1 MAYLLNVTKAI
12 EHAPAN
18 LKKEFK
24 DILSGLK
31 EDSIF
36 ADKDWKKTI
45 SSTWKIKTSAENVTK
60 INQKMPGGTLIPGKS
75 YKVTV
80 SGYEIQ
86 FLISGKKS
94 GSKAGGDAASTRMQE
109 LASAW
114 VMRRAIV
121 DNIKYTSGES
131 IRNDAKYK
139 ELLSIYPDVDDDDE
153 GLQTFYG
160 QQ

>member
-60 INQKMPGGTLIPGKS
+60 INQKMPGGTLIPG
-75 YKVTV
+75 
-80 SGYEIQ
+80 
-86 FLISGKKS
+86 
-94 GSKAGGDAASTRMQE
+94 
-109 LASAW
+109 
-114 VMRRAIV
+114 
-121 DNIKYTSGES
+121 
-131 IRNDAKYK
+131 
-139 ELLSIYPDVDDDDE
+139 
-153 GLQTFYG
+153 
-160 QQ
+160 